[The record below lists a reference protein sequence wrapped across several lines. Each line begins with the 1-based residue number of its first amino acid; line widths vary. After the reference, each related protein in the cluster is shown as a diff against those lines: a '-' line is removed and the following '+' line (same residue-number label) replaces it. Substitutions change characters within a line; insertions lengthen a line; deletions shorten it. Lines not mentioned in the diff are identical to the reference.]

1 MILGVVCRYLSL
13 FLLYINI
20 KKGSIDLL
28 DKPVTTLWEVAG
40 HLAVASGVFDD
51 VFSCC
56 LFPTGCLG

>member
-1 MILGVVCRYLSL
+1 MPLFIVILVIYK
-13 FLLYINI
+13 YK

-40 HLAVASGVFDD
+40 HLAVASGVFED